1 MADADPFVCQDAL
14 PHHWLIDPPGGPT
27 SKGVCS
33 RCHVERD
40 FSNSDRI
47 VPAWNKSAEAAHAA
61 RRKSTTSH
69 PTARQRVA

>member
-1 MADADPFVCQDAL
+1 MADADLFVCQDDL
-14 PHHWLIDPPGGPT
+14 PHHWIIDRPSGPT

-40 FSNSDRI
+40 FSNSDRAV
-47 VPAWNKSAEAAHAA
+47 VPAW
-61 RRKSTTSH
+61 RKSTTSH